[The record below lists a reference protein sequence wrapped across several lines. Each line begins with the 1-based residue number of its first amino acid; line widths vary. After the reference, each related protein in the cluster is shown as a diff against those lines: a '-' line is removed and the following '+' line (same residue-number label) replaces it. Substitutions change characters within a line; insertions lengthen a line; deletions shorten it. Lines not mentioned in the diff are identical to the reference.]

1 MGILAAIEQ
10 SGFSTWIR
18 ESPSVWAYP
27 TVLFLHTIGL
37 GFLVGAS
44 MAIDLRILGFANGLP
59 LSSLDKFFP
68 VMLFGFISNAASGII
83 LVLIDATTMLMNP
96 LFYIKIALITLA
108 LLSGMR
114 IRKQIF
120 KDASADNHPIALNSK
135 LLAAASLFLWVG
147 AVTAGRLTAYL
158 FAHPGLTASR

>member
-1 MGILAAIEQ
+1 MNFLATIEQ

-68 VMLFGFISNAASGII
+68 VMLFGFVANAASGVI
-83 LVLIDATTMLMNP
+83 LVMIDATTMLVNP
-96 LFYIKIALITLA
+96 LFYIKIGLIALA
-108 LLSGMR
+108 LFTGMR
-114 IRKQIF
+114 IRKQVF
-120 KDASADNHPIALNSK
+120 RDPLADTHPVTLNTK
-135 LLAAASLFLWVG
+135 MFAAASLLFWVG
-147 AVTAGRLTAYL
+147 AVTAGR
-158 FAHPGLTASR
+158 